1 MKSQGPSRQIKK
13 ARRKG
18 RSSPPLTAEQ
28 TVSGRP
34 KWLVPLVFAA
44 LLILGGLAIYSSTLP
59 GAFVFEEFDLSEVTS
74 AVRRSEGVS
83 DPLAQ
88 IFHLIATRRPLLI
101 ASYILNRSLTG
112 YDPFGFHLTN
122 IILHII
128 NALLIWG
135 LLGTLRR
142 HGHLDQLIPESL
154 QGVWVYG
161 IPLLFLASPLQT
173 ESVAYISSRSEAL
186 STMFAVGSL
195 WAFASGMRERYPW
208 LNALLV
214 AFLFGCSVLSKQ
226 DKVALA
232 LLVPLADYLILAKL
246 EWRALAKNWRVYS
259 LFFVGAIGGYFLVIE
274 PLLYSPSAGFNLP
287 WAEYLF
293 TQFRMYFLYFRLI
306 AFPFGLN
313 ADYDIQPSATL
324 FDHFSWLALLGLL
337 AIAGAVIYYH
347 RRFPLICFG
356 VAFFFLLLAPT
367 SSFFP
372 IADFAAERRLYLPML
387 GILIAVGTAIARFV
401 RPDARKAWAGVI
413 VLAAVYSVG
422 TYQRAAIWA
431 DPLALWHDTTSKS
444 PHKERPWSWL
454 GKTYNDTG
462 MHTQAV
468 QAWHEAEKYVDVGS
482 RQQAHLMNN
491 LGLAYANVGDR
502 ERALTYYRKA
512 VEMGPRV
519 AQFWANL
526 AVAQLRVGRE
536 AEGWQSFER
545 AARRGGTEPGVF
557 LLRGQEYYQ
566 RERYLEA
573 KQDFE
578 RVVAMTPEDP
588 NAIRKLRA
596 AEAMLA
602 RAGAQGL

>member
-1 MKSQGPSRQIKK
+1 MPTTTFSRPQRCSI
-13 ARRKG
+13 
-18 RSSPPLTAEQ
+18 
-28 TVSGRP
+28 
-34 KWLVPLVFAA
+34 
-44 LLILGGLAIYSSTLP
+44 
-59 GAFVFEEFDLSEVTS
+59 TS
-74 AVRRSEGVS
+74 
-83 DPLAQ
+83 
-88 IFHLIATRRPLLI
+88 H
-101 ASYILNRSLTG
+101 
-112 YDPFGFHLTN
+112 
-122 IILHII
+122 
-128 NALLIWG
+128 G
-135 LLGTLRR
+135 LLC
-142 HGHLDQLIPESL
+142 
-154 QGVWVYG
+154 
-161 IPLLFLASPLQT
+161 
-173 ESVAYISSRSEAL
+173 
-186 STMFAVGSL
+186 
-195 WAFASGMRERYPW
+195 WA
-208 LNALLV
+208 
-214 AFLFGCSVLSKQ
+214 
-226 DKVALA
+226 
-232 LLVPLADYLILAKL
+232 
-246 EWRALAKNWRVYS
+246 
-259 LFFVGAIGGYFLVIE
+259 
-274 PLLYSPSAGFNLP
+274 
-287 WAEYLF
+287 
-293 TQFRMYFLYFRLI
+293 
-306 AFPFGLN
+306 
-313 ADYDIQPSATL
+313 
-324 FDHFSWLALLGLL
+324 LL

-491 LGLAYANVGDR
+491 LGLAYANLGDR

-545 AARRGGTEPGVF
+545 AARPGGTEPGVF

-602 RAGAQGL
+602 RAGSSGAVKKRVRFDASGGPAFHALHRSRGKRAPLVVSRGSASGRLLIGGGFRLCGLLSPA